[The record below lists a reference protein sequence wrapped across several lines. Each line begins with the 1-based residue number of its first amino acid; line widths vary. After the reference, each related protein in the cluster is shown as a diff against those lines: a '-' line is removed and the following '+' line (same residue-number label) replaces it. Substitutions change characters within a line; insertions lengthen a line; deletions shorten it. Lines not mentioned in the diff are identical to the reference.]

1 VYERAKQWVVDN
13 PDQAAQILADD
24 AQISLEVAKRE
35 LFDRMNFKTSG
46 IPGEAHIAVLKAVV
60 PIISAEQL
68 ANPGANLD
76 KAVTDLVDGSYAKA
90 VLK

>member
-1 VYERAKQWVVDN
+1 
-13 PDQAAQILADD
+13 
-24 AQISLEVAKRE
+24 
-35 LFDRMNFKTSG
+35 MNFKTSG